1 MIPRKSRGEWYKNKS
16 AWGREKSA
24 VSVFGLL
31 KNRAAGYGGAWRVSK
46 GRTRAPA
53 WRLERTLKALAEA
66 ISHRV
71 ARKKKKKKCVLLF
84 SINKDTRCTKRLK
97 LQIYF
102 YLNYLFWNLFCD
114 SSNREKEERRGSL
127 AKWQIIVIR

>member
-71 ARKKKKKKCVLLF
+71 ARKKKKKKNACSF
-84 SINKDTRCTKRLK
+84 FRLIK
-97 LQIYF
+97 TLDVRRD
-102 YLNYLFWNLFCD
+102 LNYRFISISIIYSEICFAT
-114 SSNREKEERRGSL
+114 RPIERKRNGEDLLRSGRL
-127 AKWQIIVIR
+127 S